1 MTIIWHDSTW
11 HKAAKWLSSPQGAP
25 SGVCTGQMN
34 PVRELLITVY
44 TIATYPKLQ
53 VKVFEQRWFSSLK
66 RMLLDG
72 QHENEKDI
80 GKNSVYLPQ

>member
-1 MTIIWHDSTW
+1 
-11 HKAAKWLSSPQGAP
+11 
-25 SGVCTGQMN
+25 MN

-44 TIATYPKLQ
+44 TITTYPKLQ

-66 RMLLDG
+66 RMLLDE